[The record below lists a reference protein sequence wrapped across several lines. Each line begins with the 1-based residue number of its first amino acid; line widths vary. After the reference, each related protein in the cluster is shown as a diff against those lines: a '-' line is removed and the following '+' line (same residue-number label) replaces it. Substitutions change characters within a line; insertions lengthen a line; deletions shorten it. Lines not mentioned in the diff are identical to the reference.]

1 MIWTPALMWLQQ
13 VWRMKNR
20 ALFCHADTVNFAN
33 TPQNQGRP
41 VPLRAMAPVTK
52 GLGGLRVSGDGTM
65 RADCFRKRTKGQV
78 FRWGRR
84 GSGNM
89 LVSMLKRAWA
99 TGVKGERQRS
109 SVGADR
115 CFTAWL
121 RDWTRGRVVHSWCRP
136 RRMNTKQLL
145 PVEFSLNLTPG
156 FRWL

>member
-1 MIWTPALMWLQQ
+1 
-13 VWRMKNR
+13 
-20 ALFCHADTVNFAN
+20 
-33 TPQNQGRP
+33 
-41 VPLRAMAPVTK
+41 MAK

-65 RADCFRKRTKGQV
+65 RAADCFRERTKGRV

-89 LVSMLKRAWA
+89 SGSMLKRAWA

-121 RDWTRGRVVHSWCRP
+121 RDWLNSRPCRA
-136 RRMNTKQLL
+136 LL
-145 PVEFSLNLTPG
+145 L
-156 FRWL
+156 